1 MRIHCVG
8 RIRNGIDGQT
18 PVRLHGN
25 TKSKPRKLFIF
36 GLGYT
41 GKAVAKYFQKEHN
54 WVVAGTCRS
63 EKELEDLRSSDVGVA
78 ASWVYDTQEGVAA
91 REEFPLTSS
100 EWPSHILVTIP
111 PIGASMGRDHGQA
124 QEYRQGLDPKIIDSL
139 IYASETKSLQWVGY
153 ISSTSVYGDHNGAVV
168 DEDAELRAFEGKGQA
183 RIEAEQAWSSLWQN
197 HRVPV
202 HIFRCGGIY
211 GPDRNVIKALFQSSN
226 DQSKKSR
233 DRRQLQQYTAR
244 IHVCDLCRVLY
255 ASAINPR
262 PGAIYNVVDDE
273 PASRLVVEEYA
284 RTVLQSKGIQRVQHL
299 DAARAAARTGQRPSL
314 PEKRVSNKRV
324 KQELGIDLKYPTYR
338 QGINALINEFNI
350 CK

>member
-8 RIRNGIDGQT
+8 RIRNSVDGQT
-18 PVRLHGN
+18 PIRLHGN
-25 TKSKPRKLFIF
+25 TPNKPLKLFIF

-41 GKAVAKYFQKEHN
+41 GKAVAKYFQEEHN
-54 WVVAGTCRS
+54 WDVAGTCRS
-63 EKELEDLRSSDVGVA
+63 EKELEELRSSDVGVA
-78 ASWVYDTQEGVAA
+78 ACLYDTHEGVDEQ
-91 REEFPLTSS
+91 EELPLTSA
-100 EWPSHILVTIP
+100 SHILVTIP
-111 PIGASMGRDHGQA
+111 PNGASTGQDHGQA
-124 QEYRQGLDPKIIDSL
+124 QDYRQDLDPKIIDSL
-139 IYASETKSLQWVGY
+139 IHASQAKTLQWVGY
-153 ISSTSVYGDHNGAVV
+153 ISSTSVYGDHNGAFV
-168 DEDAELRAFEGKGQA
+168 DEDSEVRAFDGKGLA

-197 HRVPV
+197 HQVPV

-211 GPDRNVIKALFQSSN
+211 GPDRNVIKALVQSN

-233 DRRQLQQYTAR
+233 DRRQLQQFTAR

-262 PGAIYNVVDDE
+262 PGAIYNVVDDD
-273 PASRLVVEEYA
+273 PASRLVVEDYT
-284 RTVLQSKGIQRVQHL
+284 RTILQSKGIPRVQQ
-299 DAARAAARTGQRPSL
+299 RATTGQGPLL

-338 QGINALINEFNI
+338 QGIDALINDCNI